1 MEAMGVAV
9 ALGLLLLTAGGSTG
23 DAAREAAAVRELL
36 VRLLGPG
43 PAAAFSVSVERSL
56 ATESGLDTYRLSGGG
71 AGARVQVLGST
82 GVAAAAGLHRYLRD
96 FCGCHVAWS
105 GSQLRLPQPLPAVP
119 EELTE
124 ATPNRYRYYQNV
136 CTQSYSFLWWDWAR
150 WEQEI
155 DWMAL
160 NGINLALAWSG
171 QEAIWQRVYLALGLT
186 QTEIDE
192 YFTGPAF
199 LAWGRMG
206 NLHTWSGPLPPSWHL
221 KQLYLQHRI
230 LDRMRSFG
238 MIPVLPAFAGHV
250 PKALTRVFPQ
260 VNVTQMGSWGHF
272 NCSYSCSFLLAP
284 EDPLFPLVGSLF
296 LRELTKEFG
305 TDHIYGA
312 DTFNEMQPPSSEPS
326 YLAAA
331 TAAVYQAMTAV
342 YATLRDLASQGPLLE
357 AAQSRGCPPGSLE
370 TLQLD
375 VRDADSIAAAQARVT
390 EGRVDV
396 LVCNAGRGLVGPLEA
411 HKEGSVDAVL
421 DVNLTGTVRMLQAF
435 LPDMKRRRSGRILV
449 TGSIG
454 GLMALPFNA
463 VYCASKFAL
472 EGLCESLSILL
483 QPFGVHVSLIEC
495 GPVHTPFPEKVEG
508 GLGGMLDRA
517 DAETRDLFY
526 RYCRHCE
533 RVIRE
538 AGQDPE
544 EVVEVFL
551 QALRARRPALRYFT
565 TERFLPLVQLR
576 FSDPSG
582 SSYVAAAHKS
592 AFHDVAA
599 EGSDGNGAEAEAG
612 KLRASELRAPLAPQ

>member
-1 MEAMGVAV
+1 MDRTVV
-9 ALGLLLLTAGGSTG
+9 LITG
-23 DAAREAAAVRELL
+23 C
-36 VRLLGPG
+36 
-43 PAAAFSVSVERSL
+43 S
-56 ATESGLDTYRLSGGG
+56 SGI
-71 AGARVQVLGST
+71 
-82 GVAAAAGLHRYLRD
+82 GLHL
-96 FCGCHVAWS
+96 A
-105 GSQLRLPQPLPAVP
+105 LRLASHPS
-119 EELTE
+119 
-124 ATPNRYRYYQNV
+124 
-136 CTQSYSFLWWDWAR
+136 QSF
-150 WEQEI
+150 
-155 DWMAL
+155 
-160 NGINLALAWSG
+160 
-171 QEAIWQRVYLALGLT
+171 
-186 QTEIDE
+186 
-192 YFTGPAF
+192 
-199 LAWGRMG
+199 
-206 NLHTWSGPLPPSWHL
+206 
-221 KQLYLQHRI
+221 K
-230 LDRMRSFG
+230 
-238 MIPVLPAFAGHV
+238 
-250 PKALTRVFPQ
+250 
-260 VNVTQMGSWGHF
+260 
-272 NCSYSCSFLLAP
+272 
-284 EDPLFPLVGSLF
+284 
-296 LRELTKEFG
+296 
-305 TDHIYGA
+305 
-312 DTFNEMQPPSSEPS
+312 
-326 YLAAA
+326 
-331 TAAVYQAMTAV
+331 V